1 MESLHD
7 GLDLHGTINRSM
19 FDLVTGPLT
28 RSGLG
33 VVQAGLDESGLTP
46 ADISEVLLVGGG
58 TAMLSVQ
65 SLLEA
70 FFPDSKVRR
79 DIAPEESVAC
89 GAAFE
94 GPCHHHHHHHLARS
108 LFFFDHFF
116 ETTMLLSL
124 SLSLFLSSFPP
135 DGRIQLDSGPV

>member
-7 GLDLHGTINRSM
+7 GLDLQATINRSM

-33 VVQAGLDESGLTP
+33 AVQAGLDQTGLTP
-46 ADISEVLLVGGG
+46 ADIAEVLLVGGG

-65 SLLEA
+65 NLLEA
-70 FFPDSKVRR
+70 FFPESKVRR

-94 GPCHHHHHHHLARS
+94 GPYVFS
-108 LFFFDHFF
+108 LFSSLLLLYFSFLFHF
-116 ETTMLLSL
+116 
-124 SLSLFLSSFPP
+124 
-135 DGRIQLDSGPV
+135 